1 MALLLF
7 LSFIIFLLIGIPVS
21 YSLGLSCLIYFLGS
35 DIPLIAFAQKMYS
48 GLDSFTLLCIP
59 GFILAGNLMNEGG
72 LTRKII
78 AFSKALVGHIRGG
91 VGMSNIVA
99 SMVFAGISGTAL
111 ADVAS
116 IGNIMI
122 PTMKKEGYDP
132 KYAVAISCSS
142 SLVGPIIPPSLPMII
157 VGTLTGLSV
166 GKLFVAGILPGIL
179 LGLGMLVIVYFIA
192 KKGNYP
198 IQKRSTLK
206 ETLISLYNGIWSL
219 IMVFIIL
226 FGILG
231 GFFTPT
237 EASIV
242 AVLYALLVG
251 IFIYKK
257 LNFQNII
264 LIVKD
269 SLKTTA
275 GIMLLVG
282 FANIFAWI
290 LATENIPQLLAST
303 LLSITTN
310 KILILLLINLIFLF
324 AGCFLETI
332 SALLILVP
340 VLLKVVTEVG
350 VDPINFGLIAVLNLV
365 IGLTTPP
372 VGVCLFVASD
382 IGKVPL
388 TESIKGLAPFFIWM
402 MIVLLL
408 VTYVP
413 AITLWLPS
421 LLGN

>member
-7 LSFIIFLLIGIPVS
+7 VSFIIFLFIGVPVS
-21 YSLGLSCLIYFLGS
+21 YSLGLSCLIYFIGN

-72 LTRKII
+72 LTKKII

-122 PTMKKEGYDP
+122 PAMKKEGYDP
-132 KYAVAISCSS
+132 KYAVAISASS

-166 GKLFVAGILPGIL
+166 GKLFVAGILPGIM
-179 LGLGMLVIVYFIA
+179 LGVGMMLIVYIIA

-206 ETLISLYNGIWSL
+206 ESIKSFVNGIWSI

-251 IFIYKK
+251 IFIYKQ
-257 LNFQNII
+257 LNLSNIFVI
-264 LIVKD
+264 IKD
-269 SLKTTA
+269 SIKTTA

-290 LATENIPQLLAST
+290 LATENIPQLIATS
-303 LLSITTN
+303 LLSVTSN
-310 KILILLLINLIFLF
+310 KIIILLLVNIVFLF
-324 AGCFLETI
+324 AGMFLETI

-340 VLLKVVTEVG
+340 VLLKVVTAVG
-350 VDPINFGLIAVLNLV
+350 VDPIQFGLIAVLNLV

-388 TESIKGLAPFFIWM
+388 TQSIRGLIPFFIWM
-402 MIVLLL
+402 MIVLLS
-408 VTYVP
+408 VTYIP

>member
-7 LSFIIFLLIGIPVS
+7 VSFIIFLFIGVPVS
-21 YSLGLSCLIYFLGS
+21 YSLGLSCLIYFIGN

-72 LTRKII
+72 LTKKII

-122 PTMKKEGYDP
+122 PAMKKEGYDP
-132 KYAVAISCSS
+132 KYAVAISASS

-157 VGTLTGLSV
+157 LGTLTGLSV
-166 GKLFVAGILPGIL
+166 GKLFVAGILPGIM
-179 LGLGMLVIVYFIA
+179 LGVGMMLIVYIIA

-206 ETLISLYNGIWSL
+206 ESIKSFVNGIWSI

-251 IFIYKK
+251 IFIYKQ
-257 LNFQNII
+257 LNLSNIFVI
-264 LIVKD
+264 IKD
-269 SLKTTA
+269 SIKTTA

-290 LATENIPQLLAST
+290 LATENIPQLIATS
-303 LLSITTN
+303 LLSVTSN
-310 KILILLLINLIFLF
+310 KIIILLLVNIVFLF
-324 AGCFLETI
+324 AGMFLETI

-340 VLLKVVTEVG
+340 VLLKVVTAVG
-350 VDPINFGLIAVLNLV
+350 VDPIQFGLIAVLNLV

-388 TESIKGLAPFFIWM
+388 TQSIRGLIPFFIWM
-402 MIVLLL
+402 MIVLLS
-408 VTYVP
+408 VTYIP

>member
-1 MALLLF
+1 
-7 LSFIIFLLIGIPVS
+7 
-21 YSLGLSCLIYFLGS
+21 
-35 DIPLIAFAQKMYS
+35 
-48 GLDSFTLLCIP
+48 
-59 GFILAGNLMNEGG
+59 
-72 LTRKII
+72 
-78 AFSKALVGHIRGG
+78 
-91 VGMSNIVA
+91 
-99 SMVFAGISGTAL
+99 
-111 ADVAS
+111 
-116 IGNIMI
+116 
-122 PTMKKEGYDP
+122 
-132 KYAVAISCSS
+132 
-142 SLVGPIIPPSLPMII
+142 
-157 VGTLTGLSV
+157 
-166 GKLFVAGILPGIL
+166 
-179 LGLGMLVIVYFIA
+179 
-192 KKGNYP
+192 
-198 IQKRSTLK
+198 
-206 ETLISLYNGIWSL
+206 
-219 IMVFIIL
+219 MVFIIL

-257 LNFQNII
+257 LNFKNII
-264 LIVKD
+264 LIIKD

>member
-7 LSFIIFLLIGIPVS
+7 VSFILFLFIGVPVS
-21 YSLGLSCLIYFLGS
+21 YSLGLSCLIYFIGN

-72 LTRKII
+72 LTKKII

-122 PTMKKEGYDP
+122 PAMKKEGYDP
-132 KYAVAISCSS
+132 KYAVAISASS

-166 GKLFVAGILPGIL
+166 GKLFVAGILPGIM
-179 LGLGMLVIVYFIA
+179 LGLGMMIIVYIIA
-192 KKGNYP
+192 KKRNYP

-206 ETLISLYNGIWSL
+206 ESIKAFVNGIWSI

-251 IFIYKK
+251 IFIYRQ
-257 LNFQNII
+257 LNLSNIFVI
-264 LIVKD
+264 IKD
-269 SLKTTA
+269 SIKTTA

-290 LATENIPQLLAST
+290 LATENIPQLIATS
-303 LLSITTN
+303 LLSVTSN
-310 KILILLLINLIFLF
+310 KILILLLVNVVFLF
-324 AGCFLETI
+324 AGMFLETI

-340 VLLKVVTEVG
+340 VLLKVVTAVG

-388 TESIKGLAPFFIWM
+388 TESIKGLIPFFVWM
-402 MIVLLL
+402 MIVLLS
-408 VTYVP
+408 VTYIP

-421 LLGN
+421 LLG

>member
-7 LSFIIFLLIGIPVS
+7 VSFIVFLFIGVPVS
-21 YSLGLSCLIYFLGS
+21 YSLGLSCLIYFIGN

-72 LTRKII
+72 LTKKII

-122 PTMKKEGYDP
+122 PAMKKEGYDP
-132 KYAVAISCSS
+132 KYAVAISASS

-166 GKLFVAGILPGIL
+166 GKLFVAGILPGLL
-179 LGLGMLVIVYFIA
+179 LGVGMMVIVYIIA

-206 ETLISLYNGIWSL
+206 ESLKAFFNGIWSL

-251 IFIYKK
+251 IFIYRQ
-257 LNFQNII
+257 LNLSNIFVI
-264 LIVKD
+264 IKD
-269 SLKTTA
+269 SIKTTA

-290 LATENIPQLLAST
+290 LATENIPQAIATS
-303 LLSITTN
+303 LLSITSN
-310 KILILLLINLIFLF
+310 KIIILLLVNIVFLF
-324 AGCFLETI
+324 AGMFLETI

-340 VLLKVVTEVG
+340 VLLKVVTAVG
-350 VDPINFGLIAVLNLV
+350 VDPIQFGLIAVLNLV

-388 TESIKGLAPFFIWM
+388 TQSIKGLMPFFVWM
-402 MIVLLL
+402 MIVLLS
-408 VTYVP
+408 VTYIP

>member
-1 MALLLF
+1 MAWLLF
-7 LSFIIFLLIGIPVS
+7 LSFIIFLILGVPVS
-21 YSLGLSCLIYFLGS
+21 YSLGLSCLFYFVGR

-72 LTRKII
+72 LTKKII
-78 AFSKALVGHIRGG
+78 SFSKALVGHIRGG

-122 PTMKKEGYDP
+122 PAMKEEGYDP
-132 KYAVAISCSS
+132 KYAVAISSSS

-166 GKLFVAGILPGIL
+166 GKLFVAGVLPGIL
-179 LGLGMLVIVYFIA
+179 LGVGMMIIVYFIA
-192 KKGNYP
+192 KKDKYP
-198 IQKRSTLK
+198 IQESVSLK
-206 ETLISLYNGIWSL
+206 EFFIAFYNGIWAL

-231 GFFTPT
+231 GLFTPT

-242 AVLYALLVG
+242 SVLYALLVG
-251 IFIYKK
+251 FLIYKK
-257 LNFQNII
+257 LNFKNVFSII
-264 LIVKD
+264 KD
-269 SLKTTA
+269 SIKTTA

-290 LATENIPQLLAST
+290 LATENIPQLIASS
-303 LLSITTN
+303 LLSITQN
-310 KILILLLINLIFLF
+310 KIIILLLINIVFLF
-324 AGCFLETI
+324 AGMFLETI

-340 VLLKVVTEVG
+340 VLLKVVVAVG
-350 VDPINFGLIAVLNLV
+350 VDPIQFGVIAVLNLV

-382 IGKVPL
+382 IGNVPL
-388 TESIKGLAPFFIWM
+388 TKSIKGLIPFFIWM
-402 MIVLLL
+402 IVVLLL
-408 VTYVP
+408 VTYIP
-413 AITLWLPS
+413 AITLWLP
-421 LLGN
+421 GIMQN

>member
-1 MALLLF
+1 
-7 LSFIIFLLIGIPVS
+7 
-21 YSLGLSCLIYFLGS
+21 
-35 DIPLIAFAQKMYS
+35 
-48 GLDSFTLLCIP
+48 
-59 GFILAGNLMNEGG
+59 
-72 LTRKII
+72 
-78 AFSKALVGHIRGG
+78 
-91 VGMSNIVA
+91 
-99 SMVFAGISGTAL
+99 
-111 ADVAS
+111 
-116 IGNIMI
+116 
-122 PTMKKEGYDP
+122 
-132 KYAVAISCSS
+132 
-142 SLVGPIIPPSLPMII
+142 MII

-166 GKLFVAGILPGIL
+166 GKLFVAGILPGIM
-179 LGLGMLVIVYFIA
+179 LGVGMMLIVYIIA

-206 ETLISLYNGIWSL
+206 ESIKSFVNGIWSI

-251 IFIYKK
+251 IFIYKQ
-257 LNFQNII
+257 LNLSNIFVI
-264 LIVKD
+264 IKD
-269 SLKTTA
+269 SIKTTA

-290 LATENIPQLLAST
+290 LATENIPQLIATS
-303 LLSITTN
+303 LLSVTSN
-310 KILILLLINLIFLF
+310 KIIILLLVNIVFLF
-324 AGCFLETI
+324 AGMFLETI
-332 SALLILVP
+332 SALLILVT
-340 VLLKVVTEVG
+340 VLLKVVTAVG
-350 VDPINFGLIAVLNLV
+350 VDPIQFGLIAVLNLV

-388 TESIKGLAPFFIWM
+388 TQSIRGLIPFFIWM
-402 MIVLLL
+402 MIVLLS
-408 VTYVP
+408 VTYIP

>member
-7 LSFIIFLLIGIPVS
+7 VSFILFLFIGVPVS
-21 YSLGLSCLIYFLGS
+21 YSLGLSCLIYFIGN

-72 LTRKII
+72 LTKKII
-78 AFSKALVGHIRGG
+78 ALAKALVGHIRGG

-122 PTMKKEGYDP
+122 PAMKKEGYDP
-132 KYAVAISCSS
+132 KYAVAISASS

-166 GKLFVAGILPGIL
+166 GKLFVAGILPGIM
-179 LGLGMLVIVYFIA
+179 LGLGMMIIVYVIA
-192 KKGNYP
+192 KKRNYP

-206 ETLISLYNGIWSL
+206 ESIKAFVNGIWSI

-251 IFIYKK
+251 IFIYRQ
-257 LNFQNII
+257 LNLSNIFVI
-264 LIVKD
+264 IKD
-269 SLKTTA
+269 SIKTTA

-290 LATENIPQLLAST
+290 LATENIPQLIATS
-303 LLSITTN
+303 LLSVTSN
-310 KILILLLINLIFLF
+310 KILILLLVNVVFLF
-324 AGCFLETI
+324 AGMFLETI

-340 VLLKVVTEVG
+340 VLLKVVTAVG
-350 VDPINFGLIAVLNLV
+350 VDPINFGLIAVLSLV

-388 TESIKGLAPFFIWM
+388 TESIKGLIPFFVWM
-402 MIVLLL
+402 MIVLLS
-408 VTYVP
+408 VTYIP

-421 LLGN
+421 LLG

>member
-7 LSFIIFLLIGIPVS
+7 VSFILFLFIGVPVS
-21 YSLGLSCLIYFLGS
+21 YSLGLSCLIYFIGN

-72 LTRKII
+72 LTKKII
-78 AFSKALVGHIRGG
+78 ALAKALVGHIRGG

-122 PTMKKEGYDP
+122 PAMKKEGYDP
-132 KYAVAISCSS
+132 KYAVAISASS

-166 GKLFVAGILPGIL
+166 GKLFVAGILPGIM
-179 LGLGMLVIVYFIA
+179 LGLGMMIIVYVIA
-192 KKGNYP
+192 KKRNYP

-206 ETLISLYNGIWSL
+206 ESIKAFVNGIWSI

-251 IFIYKK
+251 IFIYRQ
-257 LNFQNII
+257 LNLSNIFVI
-264 LIVKD
+264 IKD
-269 SLKTTA
+269 SIKTTA

-290 LATENIPQLLAST
+290 LATENIPQLIATS
-303 LLSITTN
+303 LLSVTSN
-310 KILILLLINLIFLF
+310 KILILLLVNVVFLF
-324 AGCFLETI
+324 AGMFLETI

-340 VLLKVVTEVG
+340 VLLKVVTAVG
-350 VDPINFGLIAVLNLV
+350 VDPINFGLIAVLDLV

-388 TESIKGLAPFFIWM
+388 TESIKGLIPFFVWM
-402 MIVLLL
+402 MIVLLS
-408 VTYVP
+408 VTYIP

-421 LLGN
+421 LLG

>member
-7 LSFIIFLLIGIPVS
+7 VSFILFLFIGVPVS
-21 YSLGLSCLIYFLGS
+21 YSLGLSCLIYFIGN

-72 LTRKII
+72 LTKKII
-78 AFSKALVGHIRGG
+78 ALAKALVGHIRGG

-122 PTMKKEGYDP
+122 PAMKKEGYDP
-132 KYAVAISCSS
+132 KYAVAISASS

-166 GKLFVAGILPGIL
+166 GKLFVAGILPGIM
-179 LGLGMLVIVYFIA
+179 LGLGMMIIVYVIA
-192 KKGNYP
+192 KKRNYP

-206 ETLISLYNGIWSL
+206 ESIKAFVNGIWSI

-251 IFIYKK
+251 IFIYRQ
-257 LNFQNII
+257 LNLSNIFVI
-264 LIVKD
+264 IKD
-269 SLKTTA
+269 SIKTTA

-290 LATENIPQLLAST
+290 LATENIPQLIATS
-303 LLSITTN
+303 LLSVTSN
-310 KILILLLINLIFLF
+310 KILILLLVNVVFLF
-324 AGCFLETI
+324 AGMFLETI

-340 VLLKVVTEVG
+340 VLLKVVTAVG

-388 TESIKGLAPFFIWM
+388 TESIKGLIPFFVWM
-402 MIVLLL
+402 MIVLLS
-408 VTYVP
+408 VTYIP

-421 LLGN
+421 LLG